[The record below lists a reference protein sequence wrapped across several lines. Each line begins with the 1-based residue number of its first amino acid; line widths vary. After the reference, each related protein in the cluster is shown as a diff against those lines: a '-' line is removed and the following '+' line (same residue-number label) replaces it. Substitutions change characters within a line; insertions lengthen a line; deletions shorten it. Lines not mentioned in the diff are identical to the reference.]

1 MDVDQY
7 QYTIYKNV
15 NTQLEAMNRV
25 LEASQLALKSCPIVY
40 DKLADDTVY
49 VSQLNV
55 KAIQEIIK
63 TVSRISNT
71 AESNRWNFWL
81 ISMAALALVSSFTAI
96 KMRNW

>member
-15 NTQLEAMNRV
+15 NAQLKAMNRV
-25 LEASQLALKSCPIVY
+25 LEASQLALKSRPIVY

-55 KAIQEIIK
+55 KAMKEIIK
-63 TVSRISNT
+63 TVSRITNSVET
-71 AESNRWNFWL
+71 NRWNFWL
-81 ISMAALALVSSFTAI
+81 FSIAALTLVSSFTTI
-96 KMRNW
+96 KMKNW